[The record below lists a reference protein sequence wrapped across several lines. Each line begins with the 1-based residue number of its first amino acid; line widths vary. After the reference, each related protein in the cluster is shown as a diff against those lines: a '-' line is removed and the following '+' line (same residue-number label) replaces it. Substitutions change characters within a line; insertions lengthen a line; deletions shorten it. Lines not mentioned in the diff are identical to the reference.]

1 MRERLLW
8 ENFWSQIQ
16 ISCPTILRLFFSFL
30 LTYTHNISIQA
41 GEESCA
47 CFLLLTLACQKS
59 TGAKNSKITMKTKEF
74 QNGKYLEQGWMAE
87 WGGNKRPREE
97 GGGDVPAPLADF
109 SCSNHKNITVFVLSS
124 WLQTTPQKMVSR
136 NLPHL
141 VLPTYTGV
149 VYVTKEI
156 NSTYV

>member
-97 GGGDVPAPLADF
+97 MSQPLWLISAAATTKI
-109 SCSNHKNITVFVLSS
+109 SLSLF
-124 WLQTTPQKMVSR
+124 WALDCR
-136 NLPHL
+136 LPHKKWCQGISPYL
-141 VLPTYTGV
+141 LPTYTV
-149 VYVTKEI
+149 VYVIKEI
-156 NSTYV
+156 NTYV